1 MSSRMNGFKP
11 LMKIGKYS
19 MAEWLII
26 NFRQMGIKD
35 IVFVSGYNADLL
47 EEQFKKWNI
56 SFIKNEKYE
65 STQMLDSVKIGLTFM
80 QDKCNK
86 IIITPVDAPLV
97 KTSTIE
103 KIMKV
108 DEEIVIP
115 TCQGKKGHPI
125 LLGTNIASEVLYYD
139 GDNGLKGAIANSK
152 YSICYIETSDE
163 AILNDID
170 TREDYQQVLK
180 MYSQELPKGCVLP
193 DQVQIAAI
201 WEQYQVPDHIR
212 NHMQAVTKLAM
223 EMEENLRRA
232 GIILNQKLIYAGAM
246 LHDLCRTT
254 PKHEEKAADELKRLG
269 YPELAELIKVHHTGE
284 ENMDIDILTETSLV
298 FLADKMIL
306 GASRFTIEERFA
318 ASLHKCNT
326 KGAQEIHKTRKEKA
340 IKVYQ
345 KYMKLIDPFF

>member
-1 MSSRMNGFKP
+1 MSSRMNEFKP

-56 SFIKNEKYE
+56 SFIQNEKYE
-65 STQMLDSVKIGLTFM
+65 STQMLDSVKIGLAFM

-86 IIITPVDAPLV
+86 VIITPVDAPLV
-97 KTSTIE
+97 EPSTIK
-103 KIMKV
+103 KIMKA

-115 TCQGKKGHPI
+115 TCHGKKGHPI
-125 LLGTNIASEVLYYD
+125 LLGTHVASEVLCYA
-139 GDNGLKGAIANSK
+139 GDNGLKGAIEKSK
-152 YSICYIETSDE
+152 YNVCYIETNDE

-170 TREDYQQVLK
+170 TREDYRQVLK
-180 MYSQELPKGCVLP
+180 MYSQRQSKGCVLP
-193 DQVQIAAI
+193 SQFQITAI

-246 LHDLCRTT
+246 LHDLCRTA
-254 PKHEEKAADELKRLG
+254 PKHEEKAADELKILG
-269 YPELAELIKVHHTGE
+269 YPDLAELIKAHHTGAE
-284 ENMDIDILTETSLV
+284 DIGILTETALV
-298 FLADKMIL
+298 FLADKMVL
-306 GASRFTIEERFA
+306 GASRVTIEERFA
-318 ASLHKCNT
+318 ASLYKCST
-326 KGAQEIHKTRKEKA
+326 KEAQIIHENRKEKA
-340 IKVYQ
+340 IKVYHN
-345 KYMKLIDPFF
+345 YLKLIDPFF